1 MSERMVFMMNLSEFL
16 ENWDGNTLIVIET
29 NTEEIFCGKKGISLQ
44 RKHMKRGGECV
55 IARRFD
61 DLEENKGRAGEF
73 TERGE

>member
-1 MSERMVFMMNLSEFL
+1 
-16 ENWDGNTLIVIET
+16 
-29 NTEEIFCGKKGISLQ
+29 
-44 RKHMKRGGECV
+44 MKRGGECV